1 MKKLFLNEKGNTL
14 IIVLLMVL
22 IFTVAGLSLLTT
34 TMNGAKRTAVR
45 EADIQATELA
55 EKGIDFLT
63 AYLETET
70 KPLVDLSVDEFE
82 DELDGII
89 GVYEVEKTP
98 FETPENQEL
107 IVKIQGNRPLFP
119 GTDGL
124 TYEMTLY
131 SEATVNKRTKTIKT
145 TIHLG
150 AKKVPDALKYA
161 AGSYNPCENE
171 KKCHKKQDDGNM
183 FLHGGVAIQGD
194 LYVEQHMVTKDTGVV
209 TYSNNKYEWIP
220 SDLPSIEGENGSRAK
235 LIISGQ
241 LYKLNSSKHSYNNN
255 INQTSFNG
263 EGYQEINANNISSAF
278 TAYHQLNK
286 QYVPVLEKGTTN
298 FAPIDIEA
306 EKKNFY
312 FDTSAPF
319 PVNTL
324 PISDWHG
331 DLSSSNIMQNSKYP
345 VLLYRSVSMNRLN
358 LLLGNNDTLYIEN
371 FGATP
376 KTFRFNERA
385 YIGGDLTIG
394 NPFEFRNDSDLY
406 QKFEIDGPLYVDGD
420 LEIIGVNVKFNSTI
434 YVTGKTTI
442 RYSRIQGLQDDGTE
456 TSLIIFGKDAI
467 EISNM
472 NVYGDEPNI
481 IRGFFYSEELM
492 EIFGVASNIEIQGGV
507 FGRKVVL
514 NATRGQVR
522 RGDPIYL
529 GNTDYIIGYEE
540 GYAENQQ
547 NISPSESRL
556 RVIYN
561 PELIKNPPDGLPIV
575 KDLALSVV
583 KREIK

>member
-1 MKKLFLNEKGNTL
+1 MKKLFLNERGNTL

-34 TMNGAKRTAVR
+34 TMNGAKRTAVT

-55 EKGIDFLT
+55 EKGIDYLT
-63 AYLETET
+63 ANLETET
-70 KPLVDLSVDEFE
+70 KPLVDLPVSEFE
-82 DELDGII
+82 KELDRILEE
-89 GVYEVEKTP
+89 YSEEVTLDA
-98 FETPENQEL
+98 PENQEL
-107 IVKIQGNRPLFP
+107 EVKIYGKRPLFP
-119 GTDGL
+119 GTNNL
-124 TYEMTLY
+124 TNEMKLY
-131 SEATVNKRTKTIKT
+131 SKAEVNERTKVVIT

-150 AKKVPDALKYA
+150 ALKVPDALKYA
-161 AGSYNPCENE
+161 VGSYNPCKNE
-171 KKCHKKQDDGNM
+171 GKCHKKQDDGNM

-194 LYVEQHMVTKDTGVV
+194 VYVEQHMVTKDTGIVS
-209 TYSNNKYEWIP
+209 YSNNKYEWIP
-220 SDLPSIEGENGSRAK
+220 SDLPSIEGESGSRAK
-235 LIISGQ
+235 LILSGQ
-241 LYKLNSSKHSYNNN
+241 LYKLNSSKHSYQHN

-263 EGYQEINANNISSAF
+263 EGYQEIHANNVSSAF
-278 TAYHQLNK
+278 TAYHELNK
-286 QYVPVLEKGTTN
+286 QYIPTLEKGTTN

-306 EKKNFY
+306 EKDNFY
-312 FDTSAPF
+312 FDSSAPF
-319 PVNTL
+319 PTTEMA
-324 PISDWHG
+324 ISDWHG
-331 DLSSSNIMQNSKYP
+331 DLGSSNIIQISKNS
-345 VLLYRSVSMNRLN
+345 VLLYRSVEMNRLN
-358 LLLGNNDTLYIEN
+358 LSLGNNDTLYLEN
-371 FGATP
+371 FSNEP
-376 KTFRFNERA
+376 KTFKFHEGA

-420 LEIIGVNVKFNSTI
+420 LEIIGANVKFNSTV

-442 RYSRIQGLQDDGTE
+442 RYSEIEGLQDDGSE
-456 TSLIIFGKDAI
+456 SSLVIFGKDAI

-529 GNTDYIIGYEE
+529 GNTDFIIGYEE
-540 GYAENQQ
+540 DYAENQQ

-561 PELIKNPPDGLPIV
+561 PELIRNPPDGLPIV
-575 KDLALSVV
+575 KDLEVV
-583 KREIK
+583 VIKREIQ

>member
-14 IIVLLMVL
+14 IIVLMMVL
-22 IFTVAGLSLLTT
+22 IFTVSGLSLLTT
-34 TMNGAKRTAVR
+34 TMNGFKRTAIS

-63 AYLETET
+63 GYLETET
-70 KPLVDLSVDEFE
+70 KPLVNLPVSEFE
-82 DELDGII
+82 KELDRILQE
-89 GVYEVEKTP
+89 YSEEVTLDA
-98 FETPENQEL
+98 PENQEL
-107 IVKIQGNRPLFP
+107 KVKIYGKRPLFP
-119 GTDGL
+119 DTDNL
-124 TYEMTLY
+124 TNEMKLY
-131 SEATVNKRTKTIKT
+131 SKAEVNERTKVVIT

-150 AKKVPDALKYA
+150 AQKVPDALKYA
-161 AGSYNPCENE
+161 VGSYNPCKNE
-171 KKCHKKQDDGNM
+171 AKCHKKQDDGNM

-194 LYVEQHMVTKDTGVV
+194 VYFEQHMVTKDTGVV

-235 LIISGQ
+235 LIISGE

-263 EGYQEINANNISSAF
+263 EGYQEISANNVSSAF
-278 TAYHQLNK
+278 TAYHEVNK
-286 QYVPVLEKGTTN
+286 QYVPILEKRSTN
-298 FAPIDIEA
+298 FAPIDIEG
-306 EKKNFY
+306 EKDNYY
-312 FDTSAPF
+312 FDSSASF
-319 PVNTL
+319 PTTAL
-324 PISDWHG
+324 PVSDWVG
-331 DLSSSNIMQNSKYP
+331 DLGNFNIMHISKNP
-345 VLLYRSVSMNRLN
+345 VLLDRSVEMNRLN
-358 LLLGNNDTLYIEN
+358 LILGNNDTLYLKNDES
-371 FGATP
+371 TP
-376 KTFRFNERA
+376 KSFRFHEGA

-394 NPFEFRNDSDLY
+394 NRFEYRNNSDLY

-420 LEIIGVNVKFNSTI
+420 LEIIGANVKFNSTV

-442 RYSRIQGLQDDGTE
+442 RFSRIEGLENDGTE
-456 TSLIIFGKDAI
+456 TSLVIFGKDAI

-522 RGDPIYL
+522 QGDPIYL
-529 GNTDYIIGYEE
+529 GNTDFIIGYEE
-540 GYAENQQ
+540 DYAENQQ

-561 PELIKNPPDGLPIV
+561 PDLIRNPPDGLPIV
-575 KDLALSVV
+575 KDLAVSVV
-583 KREIK
+583 KREIQ